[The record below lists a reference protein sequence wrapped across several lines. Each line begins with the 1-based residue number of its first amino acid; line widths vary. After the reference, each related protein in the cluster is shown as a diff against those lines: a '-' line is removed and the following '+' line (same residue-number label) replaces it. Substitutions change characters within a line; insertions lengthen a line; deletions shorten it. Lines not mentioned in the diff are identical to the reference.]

1 MPKQGINGLPIRR
14 LSGWCARGVLG
25 ISLLFFLN
33 GCTALKLVPEGRVL
47 YTGSK
52 VKLEPEGRIR
62 AKKKIKDLLDANI
75 LPKPNTTILGMR
87 PGLWFFYKAGNPEK
101 KGLRRFMK
109 NKLGQAPV
117 YMSDIDSEAIADV
130 LKAHLIN
137 NGFFR
142 SEVTA
147 DAKIDG
153 KKGQVTYTARVY
165 RPYRIRDITFPEMDT
180 LFTNIDSVKDDS
192 YLKERQRYNLERLK
206 AEQERIESAL
216 ENLGFFYFDDRHL
229 IFEADSTVG
238 ENQIDLTLALEAGVP
253 EKAKRIYRIGQVNI
267 YPDYSL
273 AGDTLTSAAD
283 TTIVEGFHYIDR
295 KGNYRPETITKVIN
309 FRPGKIYRDI
319 DREYTLRHLMSL
331 GSFKFVDIRFSES
344 KEDSFKLRTDIYL
357 TPHLR
362 KSIRGEVQM
371 VSKSNN
377 FVGPG
382 VSVRFTNRNFLGG
395 SEQFQISANSSYEV
409 QIGSNIP
416 NPLNSFEFG
425 VESGLSI
432 PRIISPFNVYYPSRR
447 YLPTTE
453 LNLGF
458 RLQQRIG
465 FFRLNSF
472 NLAAGY
478 VWRENTMKTHEF
490 YPVDISYV
498 RLGRP
503 SKEFEDLLENNPYL
517 AGSFQDQFII
527 GSRYSYTLN
536 TQVNEERRSEFHE
549 LGYERNQFYF
559 NANVDVAGNLMNLLQ
574 NTFSSPEGDSSKIFG
589 TPYSQFVKGE
599 VDFRYYLNFDQKNKL
614 ATRITVGTGYAYGNS
629 TIMPYIKQFAIGGSN
644 SIRAFPARTIGPGTF
659 DLAPLEKPDPAE
671 NPAEEPDGEQ
681 QNTRA
686 TFIDQRADIKLEVNA
701 EYRFNIIGFL
711 NGAVFVDA
719 GNIWL
724 VREDKD
730 RPGGEFEKED
740 FLKEFAVGTGAGLR
754 MDFNFFVLRF
764 DLAFPLRKPWLA
776 ENERWIADK
785 IDFMNPSWRSDNLI
799 LNIAI
804 GYPF

>member
-1 MPKQGINGLPIRR
+1 MRITRTWR
-14 LSGWCARGVLG
+14 LSAIFGL
-25 ISLLFFLN
+25 SLLLLN
-33 GCTALKLVPEGRVL
+33 GCTALKFVPEGRVL
-47 YTGSK
+47 YTGSE
-52 VKLEPEGRIR
+52 VDLEPEGRIR
-62 AKKKIKDLLDANI
+62 AKKRIKELLNANI

-117 YMSDIDSEAIADV
+117 YMSDIDAESIAQV
-130 LKAHLIN
+130 LQAHLIN
-137 NGFFR
+137 NGYFR
-142 SEVTA
+142 SEVTS
-147 DAKIDG
+147 DVEIKG
-153 KKGQVTYTARVY
+153 KKGEVTYTARVH
-165 RPYRIRDITFPEMDT
+165 RPYRIRDIAFPRMDT
-180 LFTNIDSVKDDS
+180 LFTNIDSVKNDS
-192 YLKERQRYNLERLK
+192 YLKQRQRYNLERLK
-206 AEQERIESAL
+206 AEQERIEAAL

-238 ENQIDLTLALEAGVP
+238 ERQIDLMLSLEPGVP
-253 EKAKRIYRIGQVNI
+253 EKAKRIYRIGDIYI
-267 YPDYSL
+267 YPDYTL
-273 AGDTLTSAAD
+273 ASDTVKVTAD
-283 TTIVEGFHYIDR
+283 TTMVDGFHYIDTND
-295 KGNYRPETITKVIN
+295 NYKPETITKVIN
-309 FRPGKIYRDI
+309 FRPGKIYRDM

-331 GSFKFVDIRFSES
+331 GSFKFVDIRFTESEQ
-344 KEDSFKLRTDIYL
+344 DSFKLRTDIYL

-362 KSIRGEVQM
+362 KSIRGEVQL

-382 VSVRFTNRNFLGG
+382 LSVRFTNRNFLGG
-395 SEQFQISANSSYEV
+395 SEQFQISANTSYEV
-409 QIGSNIP
+409 QYGQNIP

-432 PRIISPFNVYYPSRR
+432 PRIISPFKVYYPSRR

-472 NLAAGY
+472 NLSAGY
-478 VWRENTMKTHEF
+478 VWRENTMKTHEL
-490 YPVDISYV
+490 YPIDISYV

-503 SKEFEDLLENNPYL
+503 SEEFQDLLESNPYL

-536 TQVNEERRSEFHE
+536 TQVNEERSNEFRE
-549 LGYERNQFYF
+549 RDFERNQFYF
-559 NANVDVAGNLMNLLQ
+559 NGNVDVAGNLVNLLQ
-574 NTFSSPEGDSSKIFG
+574 NTFTSPEGDSTRIFG

-599 VDFRYYLNFDQKNKL
+599 LDFRYYLNFDRKNKV
-614 ATRITVGTGYAYGNS
+614 ATRFTVGTGYAYGNS
-629 TIMPYIKQFAIGGSN
+629 TVMPYIKQFAIGGSN

-659 DLAPLEKPDPAE
+659 DLRTLQPAPQNPPDQD
-671 NPAEEPDGEQ
+671 PDDGSR
-681 QNTRA
+681 NTR
-686 TFIDQRADIKLEVNA
+686 TFIDQRGDIKLEANA

-724 VREDKD
+724 VREDAS
-730 RPGGEFEKED
+730 RPGGKFDKDEF
-740 FLKEFAVGTGAGLR
+740 LNQLAVGTGAGLR
-754 MDFNFFVLRF
+754 MDFSFFVLRF
-764 DLAFPLRKPWLA
+764 DLAFPLRKPWLPK
-776 ENERWIADK
+776 NERWITDE
-785 IDFMNPSWRSDNLI
+785 IDFLDPSWRSDNFI